1 MQKLNNKFPGIET
14 HPNESSRVLKHLKAI
29 HSEKYHQTMQFI
41 VELKE
46 EKNNFQT
53 AIAKS
58 NEELQKSAQ

>member
-1 MQKLNNKFPGIET
+1 
-14 HPNESSRVLKHLKAI
+14 
-29 HSEKYHQTMQFI
+29 MQFI